1 MSLNICKSEII
12 AVCVLPWFIER
23 KSVAGNR
30 MCSTDQG
37 QVGEQVGDQGQ
48 VGEQSR
54 QRWQEPWERNW
65 ECWQNSKPANN
76 QQIITKVEL
85 YCQTPVPAMP
95 CSTKRDLVKMHI
107 MASYILFWW
116 YEEGKSG
123 RVQFILLQRGN
134 FVISRPWIVTPGGQ
148 LARISLATEVYS
160 VQRRISDETGN
171 CTNKKL
177 KDAQAQNYKRR
188 LPLSFLSLNCWLYWI
203 TESLGFNQGYPPSP
217 SSLWTESTLWIPQS
231 SPAWATALW
240 GISSHSSAVIYPMD
254 RWTRISLAYIHS
266 RWVGSP
272 NKQLQWSGSQVIL
285 W

>member
-1 MSLNICKSEII
+1 M
-12 AVCVLPWFIER
+12 CVDMLPWFIGSQ
-23 KSVAGNR
+23 SVASNR

-107 MASYILFWW
+107 MASHILFWW

-123 RVQFILLQRGN
+123 RVQFIPLQKGQFCNITSMDCYPSWSISQNFPGNRG
-134 FVISRPWIVTPGGQ
+134 
-148 LARISLATEVYS
+148 
-160 VQRRISDETGN
+160 VQ
-171 CTNKKL
+171 C
-177 KDAQAQNYKRR
+177 
-188 LPLSFLSLNCWLYWI
+188 
-203 TESLGFNQGYPPSP
+203 
-217 SSLWTESTLWIPQS
+217 
-231 SPAWATALW
+231 
-240 GISSHSSAVIYPMD
+240 SAEDI
-254 RWTRISLAYIHS
+254 RWNR
-266 RWVGSP
+266 
-272 NKQLQWSGSQVIL
+272 
-285 W
+285 